1 MNVEILAAWRGP
13 GGVNDM
19 PPGPSLAMRVA
30 TWMESE
36 RGRCHASVEEAADA
50 ARALVAGTPEI
61 TRWMLDAACVAAG
74 SSAGLSLF
82 SVWGLVLGTSVSW
95 ALHSAEWRVMEMQ
108 RTLAQHVNRILERA
122 MGVEPPGP
130 PGAGAG
136 WVTRARGFSPALF
149 FGPGWEVTAQ
159 DRARQETIALA
170 RDEHMVYV
178 DGSPWLFNTDAWPR
192 PSTTQRASEEMRR
205 ALVESREREAR
216 TYNASLLLEG
226 LMRMEGE
233 AGRAEQSARMERIS
247 NLNDYGAPI
256 MPRGS
261 EQHWRNRRERATQAR
276 QQLER
281 ELRERNERAAAEL
294 GYGYDPA
301 TPDVPLEPAPVSIDL
316 TPFTPSPGL
325 SELLRDLGV
334 QGGAAATSVGDLGRA
349 AAAQGQ
355 RVRAELNPAGIPP
368 GGAARS
374 TRARRANR
382 AGEFSGQNPEN
393 PSHIRA
399 AGPNIGA
406 SERTP
411 TTPTAMPSQD
421 PGTRFLPRL
430 PRRFGVELEA
440 KGMNPTEAAGV
451 LAAAGFRVQDL
462 AHLHDA
468 TRGNV
473 QHWRVVYDGSVN
485 GGFEAVSPPLNETLE
500 VWKACNALRA
510 RGGRV
515 DRQCGTHVHVEAGDY
530 ELADFKA
537 LAKLWMRFEGAIDA
551 LMQPN
556 RRGDLNQYTKS
567 NLRAMIRR
575 TGAADGEGAMAGI
588 FQRIDACETSMV
600 IRDTLQGLE
609 RYYKL
614 NLHAFW
620 KHRTIEFRGHGG
632 TLNGTKLTYWIALV
646 VGLVVAAK
654 RRPQIPASVGT
665 MTELLALVA
674 EAIPE
679 AFQGAPLAAPG
690 RAAAT
695 TSTGPTPRA
704 DSETARLW
712 AAFDA
717 LWIEAGR
724 PAEVAS
730 GSDLRR
736 AMGAAARG
744 SRATAG
750 ATRVAFYRWR
760 AARLGHGI
768 PSIPVPLA
776 SAELAPVNLRARFVA
791 FFEARVLELAGGA

>member
-50 ARALVAGTPEI
+50 ARALVAGTHEI

-74 SSAGLSLF
+74 SRAGLSLF
-82 SVWGLVLGTSVSW
+82 SVWDLVLGTSVSW

-122 MGVEPPGP
+122 MGIEAP
-130 PGAGAG
+130 AGVSRD

-159 DRARQETIALA
+159 DRARQETIALNQN
-170 RDEHMVYV
+170 EHMVYSN
-178 DGSPWLFNTDAWPR
+178 SPVPWVPVPWVIDERA
-192 PSTTQRASEEMRR
+192 PSMSQVR
-205 ALVESREREAR
+205 VY
-216 TYNASLLLEG
+216 TYNASVL
-226 LMRMEGE
+226 
-233 AGRAEQSARMERIS
+233 RAELERLEAEAQREATRARGATDS
-247 NLNDYGAPI
+247 SYGGYAL

-261 EQHWRNRRERATQAR
+261 ERHWRSRRERATQAR
-276 QQLER
+276 MQLER
-281 ELRERNERAAAEL
+281 ELRERNERAAAER

-301 TPDVPLEPAPVSIDL
+301 NPEVPLEPPAIAVDL
-316 TPFTPSPGL
+316 SPFTPSPGL
-325 SELLRDLGV
+325 SELLRDLGM
-334 QGGAAATSVGDLGRA
+334 QGNAAATSVGDLGRA

-355 RVRAELNPAGIPP
+355 RVRAELAPGGIPP
-368 GGAARS
+368 GGAGRS
-374 TRARRANR
+374 VRARRGAR
-382 AGEFSGQNPEN
+382 AGELSGQNPEN
-393 PSHIRA
+393 SSHIRA

-406 SERTP
+406 SERTQ

-462 AHLHDA
+462 AHMHDA

-485 GGFEAVSPPLNETLE
+485 GGFEAVSPPLHETLE

-530 ELADFKA
+530 ELDDFKA
-537 LAKLWMRFEGAIDA
+537 LAKLWMRFETAIDA

-567 NLRAMIRR
+567 NLRSMVRR
-575 TGAADGEGAMAGI
+575 TGARDGQDAMAGI
-588 FQRIDACETSMV
+588 FNCIDACVTAVSV
-600 IRDTLQGLE
+600 RDTLQGIE

-620 KHRTIEFRGHGG
+620 KHRTVEFRGHGG

-674 EAIPE
+674 DALPE
-679 AFQGAPLAAPG
+679 AFQGAPLAAPA
-690 RAAAT
+690 RAAAA